1 MPFWTK
7 FWVIAPPVVLFVL
20 TIIFYVV
27 SGKKGEE

>member
-7 FWVIAPPVVLFVL
+7 FWVIVPPVVLFAV

-27 SGKKGEE
+27 SGKKGEG